1 MTTQIIPNKEKINNF
16 NEFLSKGSE
25 FTKIYPVTYVLTG
38 SPAYGLADK
47 PFKEY
52 VGIHILD
59 TSRYLQHPEF
69 KNDLDITRSS
79 YDENFKPVSEDNKNK
94 SFSIT
99 SFEIWKFISLY
110 LKGSLVVYDTLYLSS
125 VFDSPEMLDVLN
137 NLKKGINNKI
147 SISSKR
153 YALNNWKKDKKDL
166 RKVIMSYYRLLQ
178 AIVFLREEQFVSDI
192 NDLWQNQK
200 FNNLIYG
207 RKIYYKFVESNFEK
221 AQLLDSEIAKIADE
235 FQGLIDEV
243 NKASIATR
251 LPDKTSSQTLNP
263 IFDSIIKK
271 RIDLVYQN

>member
-1 MTTQIIPNKEKINNF
+1 
-16 NEFLSKGSE
+16 
-25 FTKIYPVTYVLTG
+25 
-38 SPAYGLADK
+38 
-47 PFKEY
+47 
-52 VGIHILD
+52 
-59 TSRYLQHPEF
+59 
-69 KNDLDITRSS
+69 
-79 YDENFKPVSEDNKNK
+79 
-94 SFSIT
+94 
-99 SFEIWKFISLY
+99 
-110 LKGSLVVYDTLYLSS
+110 
-125 VFDSPEMLDVLN
+125 MLDVLN